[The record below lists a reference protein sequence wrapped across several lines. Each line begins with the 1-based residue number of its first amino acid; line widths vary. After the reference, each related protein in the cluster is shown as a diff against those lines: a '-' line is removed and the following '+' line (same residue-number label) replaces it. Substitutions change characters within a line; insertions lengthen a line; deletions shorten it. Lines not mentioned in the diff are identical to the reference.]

1 MGEQGSKW
9 VNEMLL
15 KGQEKKK
22 SLVRKE
28 LNLPNDL
35 TKHITN
41 SNCRKV
47 ILVLAEADSQVRK
60 ELLNQTSMD
69 IDSILDMEGAQEFV
83 AKLVRG

>member
-1 MGEQGSKW
+1 MTE
-9 VNEMLL
+9 
-15 KGQEKKK
+15 KK

-35 TKHITN
+35 TKHNTN

-47 ILVLAEADSQVRK
+47 ILVLAEVDSQVRK

-69 IDSILDMEGAQEFV
+69 IDSILDMEGGQQFV